1 MFGKDSDKRFV
12 VAHKE
17 GSLSGNKII
26 VDKVTGVNYLFS
38 WDGQA
43 AGLTILVDREGKPLV
58 TVISP
63 YETTSY

>member
-1 MFGKDSDKRFV
+1 MFGKDSDKRFEV
-12 VAHKE
+12 VHKE

-58 TVISP
+58 TVTSP